1 MKNLMRKLMW
11 IISLVPLV
19 ITAVMLGILP
29 DKVPMHYNAEGEIDR
44 WGSKYENL
52 IFPLI
57 IIALTLFW
65 QLVIRYF
72 EKKAS
77 KTEDEKIQKEALSN
91 VNVLSVVSISMS
103 VMYCVMQCFFLYRAY
118 VEANANFDGSVIDTA
133 QLSCILLGV
142 MFVVIG
148 NFMPKT
154 RRNGVVGLRIV
165 WSMHND
171 ITWAKSNRFA
181 GASLIIVGILT
192 IITSVFVEGMLA
204 TGLMLA
210 YLFISLIVMLVY
222 SYRVY
227 KSQLK

>member
-1 MKNLMRKLMW
+1 MKKTMW
-11 IISLVPLV
+11 ILSIISIVL
-19 ITAVMLGILP
+19 TAVALQFMP
-29 DKVPMHYNAEGEIDR
+29 DLVPMHYNAAGEIDR

-65 QLVIRYF
+65 QLMIRYF

-91 VNVLSVVSISMS
+91 ANVLSVVSISMS

-133 QLSCILLGV
+133 QMSCILLGV

-171 ITWAKSNRFA
+171 ITWAKSNRFV
-181 GASLIIVGILT
+181 GASLIIVGIFT
-192 IITSVFVEGMLA
+192 IITSVFVEGMQA

>member
-1 MKNLMRKLMW
+1 MKNVMRKLMW

-29 DKVPMHYNAEGEIDR
+29 DKVPMHHNAEGEIDR

-52 IFPLI
+52 IFPLF

-65 QLVIRYF
+65 QLLIRYF

-91 VNVLSVVSISMS
+91 ANVLSVVSISMS

-118 VEANANFDGSVIDTA
+118 VEANANFDASVIDTA
-133 QLSCILLGV
+133 QMSCILLGV

-154 RRNGVVGLRIV
+154 RRNGVAGLRIV

-227 KSQLK
+227 KSQVK

>member
-1 MKNLMRKLMW
+1 MGCHL
-11 IISLVPLV
+11 
-19 ITAVMLGILP
+19 TLP
-29 DKVPMHYNAEGEIDR
+29 IDR

-65 QLVIRYF
+65 QLMIRYF
-72 EKKAS
+72 EKKGS
-77 KTEDEKIQKEALSN
+77 KTEDEKKQKEALSN
-91 VNVLSVVSISMS
+91 ANVLSVVSISMS

-133 QLSCILLGV
+133 QMSCILLGV

-192 IITSVFVEGMLA
+192 IITSVFVEGMQA

-227 KSQLK
+227 KSQVK

>member
-1 MKNLMRKLMW
+1 M
-11 IISLVPLV
+11 
-19 ITAVMLGILP
+19 
-29 DKVPMHYNAEGEIDR
+29 
-44 WGSKYENL
+44 
-52 IFPLI
+52 
-57 IIALTLFW
+57 
-65 QLVIRYF
+65 
-72 EKKAS
+72 
-77 KTEDEKIQKEALSN
+77 
-91 VNVLSVVSISMS
+91 
-103 VMYCVMQCFFLYRAY
+103 
-118 VEANANFDGSVIDTA
+118 
-133 QLSCILLGV
+133 SCILLGV

-227 KSQLK
+227 KSQVK